1 MSDSVTGNLPWRPGG
16 IIEHCSPSVGRGPAD
31 KVPPRVRFPP
41 LSKSAFF
48 PPSSSPPLAL
58 ISWSVSVL
66 CFSNFSKSIACKM
79 CRRYLNIQ
87 NGSCKIFLC
96 IYLVPCPMSQYLP
109 PSASLPFPV
118 HHTEDR
124 SQPSLIRRLGRL
136 ATKISWLVSTNK
148 TLFWYVIWQHLTAPI
163 ILEEVT
169 CTWRREKYSRQTRQV
184 TVTTSA
190 RTVR

>member
-79 CRRYLNIQ
+79 CRRYLSIQ
-87 NGSCKIFLC
+87 YGSFKIFLG
-96 IYLVPCPMSQYLP
+96 IYFICFGNFPCPCPMSQYLP

-136 ATKISWLVSTNK
+136 EEREVLK
-148 TLFWYVIWQHLTAPI
+148 TDEAGDRDDQRPHREITTAHSILSLQHLWNI
-163 ILEEVT
+163 SVK
-169 CTWRREKYSRQTRQV
+169 C
-184 TVTTSA
+184 
-190 RTVR
+190 

>member
-31 KVPPRVRFPP
+31 KVPPRERFPP

-58 ISWSVSVL
+58 TSWSVSVL

-87 NGSCKIFLC
+87 NGSFKIFLS
-96 IYLVPCPMSQYLP
+96 IYVFPCPMSNVPISTSICLP
-109 PSASLPFPV
+109 PLSRPPHGRQVSAVFDP
-118 HHTEDR
+118 E
-124 SQPSLIRRLGRL
+124 
-136 ATKISWLVSTNK
+136 A
-148 TLFWYVIWQHLTAPI
+148 
-163 ILEEVT
+163 
-169 CTWRREKYSRQTRQV
+169 RQTGE
-184 TVTTSA
+184 A
-190 RTVR
+190 RSTQDRRGRWPWRPAPAPWDNYGP